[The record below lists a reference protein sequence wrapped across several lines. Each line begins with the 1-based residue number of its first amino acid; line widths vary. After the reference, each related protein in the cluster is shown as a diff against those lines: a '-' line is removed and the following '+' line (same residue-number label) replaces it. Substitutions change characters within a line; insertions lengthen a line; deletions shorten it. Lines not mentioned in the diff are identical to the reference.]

1 MESGAVLPARVGRLD
16 EVEVNDC
23 GDLAV
28 LYPRGYLN
36 GPTGREIEDA
46 CSDLIARGQRRILIN
61 FCHIETINTM
71 GIANLVGLLEKVGR
85 REAAV
90 CFCNLLPANR
100 HILDALDISP
110 AVLIFDTEEEAQGHL
125 RSR

>member
-1 MESGAVLPARVGRLD
+1 VDVHD
-16 EVEVNDC
+16 H
-23 GDLAV
+23 GDHAV
-28 LYPRGYLN
+28 LYPSGYLN
-36 GPTGREIEDA
+36 GPTGRDIEQA
-46 CSDLIARGQRRILIN
+46 CADLMQQGQRRLVIN

-100 HILDALDISP
+100 QILNALDISP
-110 AVLIFDTEEEAQGHL
+110 AVLIFNSEEDAQKHL